1 MLFLN
6 YNFSAANNHGGTES
20 QNDSYLN
27 LRSGIN
33 VGPWRLRNYS
43 AYNNNNGMSRWN
55 TIATSL
61 ERDIKTL
68 KSQFSAGDGY
78 TQSGSSTA

>member
-6 YNFSAANNHGGTES
+6 YNFSAANNHGGTEL

-68 KSQFSAGDGY
+68 KSQFSA
-78 TQSGSSTA
+78 